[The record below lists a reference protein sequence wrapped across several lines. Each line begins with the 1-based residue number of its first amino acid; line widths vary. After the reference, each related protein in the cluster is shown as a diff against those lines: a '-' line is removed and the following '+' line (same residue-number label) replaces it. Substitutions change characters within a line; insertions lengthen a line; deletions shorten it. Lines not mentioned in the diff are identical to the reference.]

1 MKEIK
6 NLKEALTQGNDEI
19 VFRLLDAYEKRRG
32 LRNPHNGNDEET
44 FLNESETMAYLKI
57 SSKTTLWMYR
67 TKLGLPYYQI
77 GKRVILYKKS
87 DLISFIKKH
96 KVS

>member
-6 NLKEALTQGNDEI
+6 NLKEALILGNEET
-19 VFRLLDAYEKRRG
+19 FFLLLDTFYKRVKEE
-32 LRNPHNGNDEET
+32 NTSDEET
-44 FLNESETMAYLKI
+44 FLNESESMEVLKI
-57 SSKTTLWMYR
+57 TSKTTLWMYR

-77 GKRVILYKKS
+77 GKRVILYRKS

>member
-6 NLKEALTQGNDEI
+6 NLKEALILGNEETFFI
-19 VFRLLDAYEKRRG
+19 LLDNFYKRVKEE
-32 LRNPHNGNDEET
+32 NTSDEET
-44 FLNESETMAYLKI
+44 FLNESESMEVLKI
-57 SSKTTLWMYR
+57 TSNTTLWMYR
-67 TKLGLPYYQI
+67 TMLGLPYYQI
-77 GKRVILYKKS
+77 GKRVILYRKS

>member
-6 NLKEALTQGNDEI
+6 SLKEALILGNDET
-19 VFRLLDAYEKRRG
+19 VFRLLDAYEKRRE
-32 LRNPHNGNDEET
+32 LKNLHNGDDEET
-44 FLNESETMAYLKI
+44 FLNESESMEVLKI
-57 SSKTTLWMYR
+57 TSKTTLWMYR

-77 GKRVILYKKS
+77 GKRVILYRKS

>member
-6 NLKEALTQGNDEI
+6 NLKEALILGNDET
-19 VFRLLDAYEKRRG
+19 VFRLLDAYEKRRE
-32 LRNPHNGNDEET
+32 LRNLHNGNDEET
-44 FLNESETMAYLKI
+44 FLNESESMEVLKI
-57 SSKTTLWMYR
+57 TSKTTLWMYR

-77 GKRVILYKKS
+77 GKRVILYRKS